1 MTDKHKDAAST
12 AAYIHGY
19 DLGIADGR
27 RIRDIQQNRIDELEA
42 ALEERHRQHLKLE
55 LEKRAVEDIAEQFS
69 KDKAEYYRHIMRL
82 EAALKPFA
90 DAIEGRCD
98 DDLGLD
104 DKDIWEHDI
113 AENITM
119 GDLRAARAAIVG
131 KDEQNDG

>member
-55 LEKRAVEDIAEQFS
+55 LEKRAVEDIAAQFS
-69 KDKAEYYRHIMRL
+69 KDKAEYYRHILRL

-90 DAIEGRCD
+90 DISKQNVRVSNGDVVEIIVTLEIGRA
-98 DDLGLD
+98 
-104 DKDIWEHDI
+104 H
-113 AENITM
+113 
-119 GDLRAARAAIVG
+119 V
-131 KDEQNDG
+131 